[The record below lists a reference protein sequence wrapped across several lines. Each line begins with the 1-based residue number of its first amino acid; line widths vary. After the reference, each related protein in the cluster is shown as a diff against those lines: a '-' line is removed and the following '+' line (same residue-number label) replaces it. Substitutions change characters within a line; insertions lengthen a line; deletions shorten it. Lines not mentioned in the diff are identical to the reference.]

1 VHVLLVEDHADTRDA
16 LGKLLR
22 HWGHLVTEAGTVT
35 AATRLLRTL
44 QFDVLLSDIGLPD
57 GDGLE
62 VLAEARRSCSARL
75 NVALTAH
82 GNAEDRARG
91 IGAGFHHYLTK
102 PFDAARL
109 KTVIAHA

>member
-1 VHVLLVEDHADTRDA
+1 VHVLLVEDHADTRDV
-16 LGKLLR
+16 LVKLLR
-22 HWGHLVTEAGTVT
+22 RWRHLVTEAGTVT
-35 AATRLLRTL
+35 TAVGLLRNL

-57 GDGLE
+57 GNGLE
-62 VLAEARRSCSARL
+62 VLAEAQRCGSARL

-82 GNAEDRARG
+82 GNAADRERG
-91 IGAGFHHYLTK
+91 VRAGFHHYLTK